1 MASKKRILITGGA
14 GFLGSHLC
22 ERFIKEGMHVIAMD
36 NLITGDLRNIEHLF
50 KHADFEFYH
59 HDVSNFVHVPGH
71 LDYILHFASPASP
84 IDYLK
89 IPIQTLKV
97 GSLGIH
103 NLLGL
108 ARDKKSRILIASTSE
123 VYGDPLVH
131 PQTEEYY
138 GNVNPIGPRGVY
150 DEAKRFQE
158 AMTMAYHTYHKV
170 DTRILRIFNTYGPRM
185 RLNDGRVLPA
195 FIGQALRGEDLTVFG
210 DGSQTRSFCFVD
222 DQVEG
227 IYRLLMSDY
236 HLPVNI
242 GNPDEIT
249 ILQFAEEIIKLTG
262 TDQKIIFKE
271 LPKDD
276 PKQRQPDITRA
287 KNILGWTPKVSR
299 AEGLKI
305 TYDYFK
311 SLPTEVLYQREHKD
325 FDKYIR

>member
-1 MASKKRILITGGA
+1 MAKERVLITGGA

-22 ERFIKEGMHVIAMD
+22 DRFLKEGFHVIAMD
-36 NLITGDLRNIEHLF
+36 NLITGDLKNIEHLF
-50 KHADFEFYH
+50 KNGDFEFYN
-59 HDVSNFVHVPGH
+59 HDVSSFVHVPGD
-71 LDYILHFASPASP
+71 LKYILHFASPASP

-97 GSLGIH
+97 GSLGTH
-103 NLLGL
+103 HLLGL
-108 ARDKKSRILIASTSE
+108 ARVKKARILVASTSE

-158 AMTMAYHTYHKV
+158 AITMAYHTYHNV
-170 DTRILRIFNTYGPRM
+170 DTRIVRIFNTYGPRM

-210 DGSQTRSFCFVD
+210 DGSQTRSFCYVD
-222 DQVEG
+222 DEVEG
-227 IYRLLMSDY
+227 IFRLLMSDY

-249 ILQFAEEIIKLTG
+249 IKEFAEEIVNLTG
-262 TDQKIIFKE
+262 TTQKIIYHP

-276 PKQRQPDITRA
+276 PKQRQPNITKARQL
-287 KNILGWTPKVSR
+287 LGWEPKVSR
-299 AEGLKI
+299 ADGLKI

-311 SLPTEVLYQREHKD
+311 SLPRDVLYQREHKN
-325 FDKYIR
+325 FEKYIR

>member
-1 MASKKRILITGGA
+1 MAKQRVLITGGA

-22 ERFIKEGMHVIAMD
+22 DRFIKEGFHVIAMD

-59 HDVSNFVHVPGH
+59 QDVSTYVHIPGELH
-71 LDYILHFASPASP
+71 YILHFASPASP

-97 GSLGIH
+97 SSLGTH

-108 ARDKKSRILIASTSE
+108 ARAKKARILVASTSE

-131 PQTEEYY
+131 PQVEEYY

-158 AMTMAYHTYHKV
+158 AITMAYHTYHNLE
-170 DTRILRIFNTYGPRM
+170 TRIIRIFNTYGPRM

-210 DGSQTRSFCFVD
+210 DGTQTRSFCYVD
-222 DQVEG
+222 DEVEG

-236 HLPVNI
+236 HLPMNI
-242 GNPDEIT
+242 GNPNEIT
-249 ILQFAEEIIKLTG
+249 IGDFAEEIVKLTG
-262 TDQKIIFKE
+262 TTQKVVYKP
-271 LPKDD
+271 LPQDD
-276 PKQRQPDITRA
+276 PKQRQPNIEKA
-287 KNILGWTPKVSR
+287 KKILGWEPKVSR
-299 AEGLKI
+299 SEGLKI
-305 TYDYFK
+305 TYEYFK
-311 SLPTEVLYQREHKD
+311 SLPKEVLYQRDHKN
-325 FDKYIR
+325 FEKYIR